1 MVTPTPGLADYRLH
15 AELYGPELVLEVA
28 AHDLDERELA
38 ELRSYLKHLERT
50 KRWHL
55 GHWQDRRATGGRP
68 CEECGLDLPSS
79 ASSRMRL
86 HAHCRGRLKKRRQR
100 ERARMDQVAAQGGDS
115 ARLGRYL
122 ATNRGSNGTSGPVA
136 EQGVPT

>member
-1 MVTPTPGLADYRLH
+1 MATRTPALDDYRRH
-15 AELYGPELVLEVA
+15 AELYGPELVVETA
-28 AHDLDERELA
+28 PHDVDERELA
-38 ELRSYLKHLERT
+38 ELRSYVKHLDRT
-50 KRWHL
+50 KRWHK
-55 GHWQDRRATGGRP
+55 GSWHDRRATRRP
-68 CEECGLDLPSS
+68 CESCGLDLPSS

-115 ARLGRYL
+115 ARLGRSL
-122 ATNRGSNGTSGPVA
+122 AADRGSNGTSGPVA